1 MQKEIIVKQVI
12 EKYADM
18 VYRIALTRC
27 GIVENAEDVFQDVF
41 VKYSE
46 KMPKFESEE
55 HQKAWLIRVTINLI
69 KNINNSAWNR
79 KIVTLDENIE
89 FETKEQEEIFSIVCS
104 LPKDYKTVIYLL
116 YYEGY
121 KVKEISQ
128 ILKKSEG
135 TVKTWLF
142 RARQMLKEKIEG
154 GFEDDE

>member
-1 MQKEIIVKQVI
+1 MQKELVVKQVI

-41 VKYSE
+41 IKYSQ

-55 HQKAWLIRVTINLI
+55 HRKAWLIRVNINLT
-69 KNINNSAWNR
+69 KNINNSAWNKR
-79 KIVTLDENIE
+79 IVTLDENIE
-89 FETKEQEEIFSIVCS
+89 FETKEQEDIFFIVCS
-104 LPKDYKTVIYLL
+104 LPKDYKTVIYLS

-121 KVKEISQ
+121 KVKEIAE

-135 TVKTWLF
+135 TIKTWLF
-142 RARQMLKEKIEG
+142 RARLMLKEKIEG
-154 GFEDDE
+154 GFENE

>member
-1 MQKEIIVKQVI
+1 MAKELIVKQVI

-41 VKYSE
+41 IKYSE

-55 HQKAWLIRVTINLI
+55 HRKAWLIRVTINLT

-89 FETKEQEEIFSIVCS
+89 FETKEQQDIFSIVCS
-104 LPKDYKTVIYLL
+104 LPKDYKTVIYLS

-135 TVKTWLF
+135 TIKTWLF

-154 GFEDDE
+154 GFEDEQ

>member
-1 MQKEIIVKQVI
+1 MAKELIVKQVI

-41 VKYSE
+41 IKYSE
-46 KMPKFESEE
+46 KMPNFESEE
-55 HQKAWLIRVTINLI
+55 HRKAWFIRVTINLT

-89 FETKEQEEIFSIVCS
+89 FETKEQQDIFSIVCS
-104 LPKDYKTVIYLL
+104 LPKDYKTVIYLS

-135 TVKTWLF
+135 TIKTWLF

-154 GFEDDE
+154 GFEDE

>member
-1 MQKEIIVKQVI
+1 MQKELVVKQVI

-27 GIVENAEDVFQDVF
+27 SNVENAEDVFQDVF
-41 VKYSE
+41 IKYSQ
-46 KMPKFESEE
+46 KMPEFKSEE
-55 HQKAWLIRVTINLI
+55 HEKAWLIRVTINLT

-89 FETKEQEEIFSIVCS
+89 FETKEQEDVFSIVCS
-104 LPKDYKTVIYLL
+104 LPKDYKTVIYLS

-128 ILKKSEG
+128 ILRKSEG
-135 TVKTWLF
+135 TIKTWLF

-154 GFEDDE
+154 GFEDEQ

>member
-1 MQKEIIVKQVI
+1 MQKELVVKQVI

-18 VYRIALTRC
+18 VYIIALTRC
-27 GIVENAEDVFQDVF
+27 SNVENAEDVFQDVF
-41 VKYSE
+41 MKYSQ

-55 HQKAWLIRVTINLI
+55 HEKAWLIRVTINLT

-89 FETKEQEEIFSIVCS
+89 FETKEQEDIFSIVCS
-104 LPKDYKTVIYLL
+104 LPKDYKTVIYLS

-121 KVKEISQ
+121 KVKEISK

-135 TVKTWLF
+135 TIKTWLF

-154 GFEDDE
+154 GFEDEE

>member
-1 MQKEIIVKQVI
+1 MQKEVIVKQVI

-41 VKYSE
+41 IKYNQ

-55 HQKAWLIRVTINLI
+55 HEKAWLIRVTINLT

-89 FETKEQEEIFSIVCS
+89 FETKEQEDIFSIVCS
-104 LPKDYKTVIYLL
+104 LPKDYKTVIYLS

-121 KVKEISQ
+121 KVKEISE

-135 TVKTWLF
+135 TIKTWLF

-154 GFEDDE
+154 GFEDEE

>member
-1 MQKEIIVKQVI
+1 MQKELVVKQVI

-18 VYRIALTRC
+18 VYRIALTRS

-41 VKYSE
+41 IKYSQ

-55 HQKAWLIRVTINLI
+55 HRKAWFIRVTINLT

-89 FETKEQEEIFSIVCS
+89 FETKEEQDIFSIVCS
-104 LPKDYKTVIYLL
+104 LPKDYKTVIYLS

-121 KVKEISQ
+121 KVKEISK

-135 TVKTWLF
+135 TIKTWLF
-142 RARQMLKEKIEG
+142 RARQMLKERIEG
-154 GFEDDE
+154 GFEDE

>member
-1 MQKEIIVKQVI
+1 MQKELVVKQVI

-41 VKYSE
+41 IKYSQ

-55 HQKAWLIRVTINLI
+55 HEKAWLIRVTINLT

-89 FETKEQEEIFSIVCS
+89 FETKEQEDIFSVVCS
-104 LPKDYKTVIYLL
+104 LPKNYKTVIYLS

-121 KVKEISQ
+121 KVKEISE

-135 TVKTWLF
+135 TIKTWLF

-154 GFEDDE
+154 GFEDEE

>member
-1 MQKEIIVKQVI
+1 MQKELVVKQVI
-12 EKYADM
+12 EKYSDM

-41 VKYSE
+41 IKYSE
-46 KMPKFESEE
+46 KLPKFESEE
-55 HQKAWLIRVTINLI
+55 HEKAWLIRVTINLT

-89 FETKEQEEIFSIVCS
+89 FETKEQEDIFSIVCS
-104 LPKDYKTVIYLL
+104 LPRDYKTVIYLS

-121 KVKEISQ
+121 KVKEISE

-135 TVKTWLF
+135 TIKTWLF

-154 GFEDDE
+154 GFEDEQ

>member
-1 MQKEIIVKQVI
+1 MAKELIVKQVI

-41 VKYSE
+41 IKYSE
-46 KMPKFESEE
+46 KMPNFESEE
-55 HQKAWLIRVTINLI
+55 HRKAWLIRVTINLT

-89 FETKEQEEIFSIVCS
+89 FETKEQQDIFSIVCS
-104 LPKDYKTVIYLL
+104 LPKDYKTVIYLS

-135 TVKTWLF
+135 TIKTWLF

-154 GFEDDE
+154 GFEDE